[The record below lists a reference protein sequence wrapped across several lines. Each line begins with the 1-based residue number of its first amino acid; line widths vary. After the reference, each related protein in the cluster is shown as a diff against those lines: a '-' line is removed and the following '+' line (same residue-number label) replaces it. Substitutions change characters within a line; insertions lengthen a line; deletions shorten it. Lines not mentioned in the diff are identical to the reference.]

1 MRVVGVNRSRIPVGA
16 RLPKLRRRS
25 ALLLVGIVL
34 LGLLSSLYLSR
45 FFEIRRLQNDLTV
58 LRQREETALTE
69 QMKLQAR
76 LALGN
81 DPAALEEVAR
91 DKLGLVKPGEE
102 KVIFVEGD

>member
-1 MRVVGVNRSRIPVGA
+1 
-16 RLPKLRRRS
+16 
-25 ALLLVGIVL
+25 
-34 LGLLSSLYLSR
+34 
-45 FFEIRRLQNDLTV
+45 
-58 LRQREETALTE
+58 
-69 QMKLQAR
+69 MKLQAR